1 MLMNYIMGKI
11 SKGVE
16 CSLDNCSNS
25 AVKSISS
32 KNVDS
37 SEFPISLDSNKVYFC
52 TEHYKLWKKS
62 TKELR
67 KSERARY

>member
-1 MLMNYIMGKI
+1 MNYIMGKI

-16 CSLDNCSNS
+16 CSLNDCSSS
-25 AVKSISS
+25 AIRSINS

-37 SEFPISLDSNKVYFC
+37 NEFSISSDSNKVYFC
-52 TEHYKLWKKS
+52 TEHYKSWKKS

-67 KSERARY
+67 KSERARYYV

>member
-1 MLMNYIMGKI
+1 MNYIMGKI

-16 CSLDNCSNS
+16 CSLNDCSSS
-25 AVKSISS
+25 AIRSINS

-37 SEFPISLDSNKVYFC
+37 NQFPTSSDSNKVYFC
-52 TEHYKLWKKS
+52 TEHYKSWKKS

>member
-11 SKGVE
+11 SKGIE
-16 CSLDNCSNS
+16 GSLDNCSNS

-37 SEFPISLDSNKVYFC
+37 SEFSISSDSNKVYFC
-52 TEHYKLWKKS
+52 TEHYKFWKKS

>member
-1 MLMNYIMGKI
+1 MGKI

-16 CSLDNCSNS
+16 CSLNDCSSS
-25 AVKSISS
+25 AIRSINS

-37 SEFPISLDSNKVYFC
+37 NQFPTSSDSNKVYFC
-52 TEHYKLWKKS
+52 NEHYKSWKKS

>member
-1 MLMNYIMGKI
+1 MGKI
-11 SKGVE
+11 SKGVD
-16 CSLDNCSNS
+16 CSVSSCTNS
-25 AVKSISS
+25 AMRSMSS

-37 SEFPISLDSNKVYFC
+37 SEFSISSDSNKVYFC
-52 TEHYKLWKKS
+52 TEHYKSWKKS

>member
-1 MLMNYIMGKI
+1 MGKI

-16 CSLDNCSNS
+16 CSLNDCSSS
-25 AVKSISS
+25 AIRSINS

-37 SEFPISLDSNKVYFC
+37 DQFPISSASNKVYFC
-52 TEHYKLWKKS
+52 NEHYKSWKKS

>member
-1 MLMNYIMGKI
+1 MIMNYIMGKI

-37 SEFPISLDSNKVYFC
+37 SKFSISSDSHKVYFC
-52 TEHYKLWKKS
+52 TEHYKSWKKS

>member
-1 MLMNYIMGKI
+1 MNYIMGKI

-16 CSLDNCSNS
+16 CSLNDCSSS
-25 AVKSISS
+25 AIRSINR

-37 SEFPISLDSNKVYFC
+37 EQFPVSSNSNKVYFC
-52 TEHYKLWKKS
+52 TEHYKSWKKS

>member
-1 MLMNYIMGKI
+1 MNYIMGKI

-16 CSLDNCSNS
+16 CSLDGCSSS
-25 AVKSISS
+25 AIRSISS

-37 SEFPISLDSNKVYFC
+37 NEFSISSDSNKVYFC

>member
-1 MLMNYIMGKI
+1 MNYIMGKI
-11 SKGVE
+11 RKGVE
-16 CSLDNCSNS
+16 CSLNDCSS
-25 AVKSISS
+25 FAIRSINS

-37 SEFPISLDSNKVYFC
+37 NEFSISSDSNKVYFC
-52 TEHYKLWKKS
+52 TEHYKSWKKS

>member
-1 MLMNYIMGKI
+1 MNYIMGKI

-16 CSLDNCSNS
+16 CSLNDCSSS
-25 AVKSISS
+25 AIRSINS

-37 SEFPISLDSNKVYFC
+37 EQFPVSSDSNKVYFC
-52 TEHYKLWKKS
+52 NEHYKSWKKS